1 MFGVTEFETR
11 AMGVETRCRK
21 SETDAAGLHR
31 FEGVFEPAP
40 FRSTPVYRLHPRRTT
55 VRTLSRLAGHPID
68 WREHGI
74 QTGCLRVSRGIIQ
87 ASTLGRWDR
96 AWSGEGLPSR
106 LLGRLR
112 CLTMTTEERLEKL
125 EREVTDTR
133 KELAAMQA
141 CVHTRQLRIDDENRQ
156 LCVLL
161 GMPTD
166 GPVLA

>member
-1 MFGVTEFETR
+1 
-11 AMGVETRCRK
+11 
-21 SETDAAGLHR
+21 
-31 FEGVFEPAP
+31 
-40 FRSTPVYRLHPRRTT
+40 
-55 VRTLSRLAGHPID
+55 
-68 WREHGI
+68 
-74 QTGCLRVSRGIIQ
+74 
-87 ASTLGRWDR
+87 
-96 AWSGEGLPSR
+96 
-106 LLGRLR
+106 
-112 CLTMTTEERLEKL
+112 MTTEERLEKL